1 MKKLLYIEDNEA
13 IRDLVRLILA
23 RRNDIEM
30 FEAETGSEGIHLAF
44 TIAPDIILVDITL
57 PDMTGNEV
65 LKQLREQVKTATIPA
80 IAISGNGI
88 DDTRHSSPGFDAYLE
103 KPVNI
108 TSIYTTIDSLL
119 S

>member
-1 MKKLLYIEDNEA
+1 VKKLLYIEDNEA

-23 RRNDIEM
+23 RRSDIEL
-30 FEAETGSEGIHLAF
+30 FEAESGQKGLQLAF
-44 TIAPDIILVDITL
+44 TIAPDLVLVDITL

-65 LKQLREQVKTATIPA
+65 LRQLREQETTASIPA
-80 IAISGNGI
+80 VAISGNAI

-103 KPVNI
+103 KPVSI
-108 TSIYTTIDSLL
+108 TNLYTTIDNLL